1 MQVSCVRTLDPNAL
15 GQAGCKTQGAWAC
28 VMPHSTNLGQASFL
42 AISFLGLEKNVRPK
56 LITTPAATTT
66 TIDLPFKSN
75 LYFFP

>member
-1 MQVSCVRTLDPNAL
+1 
-15 GQAGCKTQGAWAC
+15 
-28 VMPHSTNLGQASFL
+28 MPHSTNLGQASFL